1 VPEPVRASSAESSLV
16 RSIGTVAL
24 AASIVNI
31 TIGGGIFRLP
41 ADMAATLGPTA
52 PLAYLLCALAMGL
65 IVLCMAEAGSRVS
78 LTGGPYAYVEVAFGP
93 FVGFVAGFLLWMLLT
108 FVMAAVATVLVAG
121 IGALVPTLA
130 SRGASIAVLGFI
142 YAVFA
147 TVNILGVERGARLNT
162 FLTVAKILPLLLL
175 VVGGLVAID
184 PANLE
189 VTTAPDVGTLAR
201 SSLLLIFAF
210 AGIEA
215 ALVPGGEVKEP
226 ARTVPRAIFLAM
238 AAVTLLYAG
247 LQFVA
252 QGVLGPALATSKA
265 APLAE
270 AAGVALGGWAR
281 QLLLV
286 GAVISMLGHAGAMTL
301 ATPRMLFAFARDGF
315 LPAAFART
323 HPVHRS
329 PATAILVQCAIVLAL
344 AISSTFE
351 RLAILAN
358 LSTLVLYA
366 TCCLATWQLRRRDI
380 RSGGTPFKVP
390 MPGVVIVLACLVIAW
405 MLSSVTAA
413 EWLAF
418 GVAVLVAAGLF
429 LLRRK

>member
-1 VPEPVRASSAESSLV
+1 MSEAARTAAAESSLA

-41 ADMAATLGPTA
+41 ADMAATLGATA
-52 PLAYLLCALAMGL
+52 PVAYLLCAVAMGL
-65 IVLCMAEAGSRVS
+65 IVLCLAEAGSRVS

-93 FVGFVAGFLLWMLLT
+93 FVGFLSGFLLWMVLT
-108 FVMAAVATVLVAG
+108 FAMAAVATVLAAG
-121 IGALVPTLA
+121 IGALVPALS
-130 SRGASIAVLGFI
+130 SRAASIIVLIVIYAAFATINVLG
-142 YAVFA
+142 V
-147 TVNILGVERGARLNT
+147 GRSARLNT
-162 FLTVAKILPLLLL
+162 VLTAAKILPLVLLIAGGIFAVDPKHL
-175 VVGGLVAID
+175 AVVD
-184 PANLE
+184 
-189 VTTAPDVGTLAR
+189 APDAATLAR
-201 SSLLLIFAF
+201 SSILLIFAF

-215 ALVPGGEVKEP
+215 ALVPSGEVKDP

-238 AAVTLLYAG
+238 ATVTLLYAL

-265 APLAE
+265 APLAD

-301 ATPRMLFAFARDGF
+301 ATPRTLFAFARDGF
-315 LPAAFART
+315 LPAALART
-323 HPVHRS
+323 HAVYRS
-329 PATAILVQCAIVLAL
+329 PVAAILLQCAIVLVL

-358 LSTLVLYA
+358 ISTLVLYG
-366 TCCLATWQLRRRDI
+366 TCCLATWQLRRRDV
-380 RSGGTPFKVP
+380 RAGGTPFRVP
-390 MPGVVIVLACLVIAW
+390 APGLVIVLACLVIGW
-405 MLSSVTAA
+405 MLLSVTVA
-413 EWLAF
+413 EWTAF
-418 GVAVLVAAGLF
+418 GIALAVAAGIF